1 MERCTSA
8 DCGLVTFLDSKQDLK
23 TSFNREREQS
33 VKCGFGKKGVC
44 CRLCSNGPCRIT
56 PDSPQG
62 VCGAD
67 ADTIVAR
74 NFLRHV
80 AAGAGCYL
88 HIVENTARN
97 LKEAGEGNYATE
109 LKGLDTLD
117 RIAAEFGIEAE
128 DVNQKAVAVAD
139 MVLEDLY
146 KPRFEEMELTSELAY
161 QPRLEK
167 WRELDIMPGGA
178 KSEVFDGVVKTST
191 NLSSDPVDML
201 MHVLNLGISTG
212 LYGLHLTNVLNDIML
227 GEPEIRQEKVGFKV
241 IDEDYINIV
250 VTGHQQSMI
259 AHLQDELVTAEAKE
273 KAQEVGAKGFKIV
286 GCTCV
291 GQDLQS
297 RGGHYE
303 EVFAGHAGNN
313 YTSEAI
319 LATGGIDLVVSE
331 FNCTIPGLEEI
342 AEEYQIEMMAIDDV
356 AKKKDADLIQ
366 FNPLQAEEIS
376 GQIIEEA
383 INSYQSRRGEVEID
397 VPHDHGYDDV
407 VAGVSEGS
415 LREFLGG
422 DYQPL
427 IDLIAEGQ
435 IKGVAGVVG
444 CSNLTAKGHDVFTV
458 ELTKE
463 LIKRDILVLSA
474 GCTTGGLENC
484 GLVSPGAAEL
494 AGANLQA
501 VCEELG
507 IPPVL
512 NFGPCLSIG
521 RVEEVAVE
529 LAKSL
534 GVDLPDLPVALSAPQ
549 WLEEQALADGAF
561 GLALGLPLH
570 LALPPFVTGSEVVVD
585 TLTKDLPEITGGQLI
600 IDEEVESTADKLEEI
615 IIDRRQGLGL
625 KDVSHQS
632 SAIS

>member
-1 MERCTSA
+1 MERCSSA
-8 DCGLVTFLDSKQDLK
+8 DCGLVNFLDSKQDLK

-74 NFLRHV
+74 NFLRQV

-88 HIVENTARN
+88 HVVENTARN
-97 LKEAGEGNYATE
+97 LKEAAEGNYAVD

-117 RIAAEFGIEAE
+117 HLADKFDIQAEE
-128 DVNQKAVAVAD
+128 VNQKAVKVAD
-139 MVLEDLY
+139 KVLADLY
-146 KPRFEEMELTSELAY
+146 KPRFEEMELTEKLAY
-161 QPRLEK
+161 QPRLEN

-178 KSEVFDGVVKTST
+178 KSEVFDAVVKTST

-201 MHVLNLGISTG
+201 MHALNLGISTG
-212 LYGLHLTNVLNDIML
+212 LYGLQLTNLLNDVML
-227 GEPEIRQEKVGFKV
+227 GEPEIKQEQVGFKV

-250 VTGHQQSMI
+250 VTGHQQTMI
-259 AHLQDELVTAEAKE
+259 ADLQDKLITKEAKKRA
-273 KAQEVGAKGFKIV
+273 KAVGAKGFKIV

-297 RGGHYE
+297 RGSHYE

-331 FNCTIPGLEEI
+331 FNCTIPGLEEV
-342 AEEYQIEMMAIDDV
+342 AKKYQVEMMSIDDV
-356 AKKKDADLIQ
+356 AKKKDANLIQ
-366 FNPLQAEEIS
+366 FNPKQAAELSEEIIK
-376 GQIIEEA
+376 QA
-383 INSYQSRRGEVEID
+383 IASYQSRRGEVEID
-397 VPHDHGYDDV
+397 IPAEHGHDDV
-407 VAGVSEGS
+407 VAGISNNS

-422 DYQPL
+422 SYQPL
-427 IDLIAEGQ
+427 IDLIAGGK

-484 GLVSPGAAEL
+484 GLVSPQAAEL
-494 AGANLQA
+494 AGDNLQA
-501 VCEELG
+501 VCEQLG

-521 RVEEVAVE
+521 RIEEVGVE
-529 LAKSL
+529 LAQSL
-534 GVDLPDLPVALSAPQ
+534 GVDLPDLPVVLSAPQ

-561 GLALGLPLH
+561 ALALGLPLH
-570 LALPPFVTGSEVVVD
+570 LALPPFVTGSQVVTD
-585 TLTKDLPEITGGQLI
+585 TLSKNLPEITGGQLI
-600 IDEEVESTADKLEEI
+600 IDQEVESSADKLEEI
-615 IIDRRQGLGL
+615 IINRRKGLGIEIE
-625 KDVSHQS
+625 KEE
-632 SAIS
+632 SA

>member
-8 DCGLVTFLDSKQDLK
+8 DCGLCDFLDSKQDLK

-88 HIVENTARN
+88 HVVENTARN
-97 LKEAGEGNYATE
+97 LKEAGQGNYATE

-117 RIAAEFGIEAE
+117 HLAEEFEIEEE
-128 DVNQKAVAVAD
+128 DVNQKAVKVAD
-139 MVLEDLY
+139 KVIKDLY
-146 KPRFEEMELTSELAY
+146 KPRFEEMELVKKLSY

-178 KSEVFDGVVKTST
+178 KSEVFDAVVKTST
-191 NLSSDPVDML
+191 NLSSDPVDMM

-212 LYGLHLTNVLNDIML
+212 LYGLHLTNLLNDVML
-227 GEPEIRQEKVGFKV
+227 GEPEIRQDQVGFKV
-241 IDEDYINIV
+241 VDEDYINIV
-250 VTGHQQSMI
+250 VTGHQQTMI
-259 AHLQDELVTAEAKE
+259 AHLQDELITEEAKQ
-273 KAQEVGAKGFKIV
+273 KAKEVGAKGFKIV

-297 RGGHYE
+297 RGTHYD

-313 YTSEAI
+313 YTSEAL

-331 FNCTIPGLEEI
+331 FNCTIPGLEEV
-342 AEEYQIEMMAIDDV
+342 AEEYEVEMMAIDDV
-356 AKKKDADLIQ
+356 AKKKTADLIE
-366 FNPLQAEEIS
+366 FNPHQAEELSDKIMD
-376 GQIIEEA
+376 QA
-383 INSYQSRRGEVEID
+383 VNSYQHRRGEVEID
-397 VPHDHGYDDV
+397 IPKDHGHDDV
-407 VAGVSEGS
+407 VTGVSENS

-422 DYQPL
+422 SYQPL
-427 IDLIAEGQ
+427 LDLIADGK

-444 CSNLTAKGHDVFTV
+444 CSNLTAQGHDVFTV

-463 LIKRDILVLSA
+463 LIDRDILVLSA

-494 AGANLQA
+494 AGDNLQA
-501 VCEELG
+501 VCEDLG

-521 RVEEVAVE
+521 RVEQVAVE
-529 LAKSL
+529 LAKEL
-534 GVDLPDLPVALSAPQ
+534 GVDIPDLPVALSAPQ

-585 TLTKDLPEITGGQLI
+585 TLTKDLPDITGGQLI

-615 IIDRRQGLGL
+615 IVDRREGLGL
-625 KDVSHQS
+625 EVEDEEK
-632 SAIS
+632 SA

>member
-1 MERCTSA
+1 MERCSSA
-8 DCGLVTFLDSKQDLK
+8 DCGLVNFLDSKQDLK

-74 NFLRHV
+74 NFLRQV

-88 HIVENTARN
+88 HVVENTARN
-97 LKEAGEGNYATE
+97 LKEAAEGNYAVD

-117 RIAAEFGIEAE
+117 HLADKFDIQAEE
-128 DVNQKAVAVAD
+128 VNQKAVKVAD
-139 MVLEDLY
+139 KVLADLY
-146 KPRFEEMELTSELAY
+146 KPRFEEMELTEKLAY

-178 KSEVFDGVVKTST
+178 KSEVFDAVVKTST

-201 MHVLNLGISTG
+201 MHALNLGISTG
-212 LYGLHLTNVLNDIML
+212 LYGLQLTNLLNDVML
-227 GEPEIRQEKVGFKV
+227 GEPEIKQEQVGFKV
-241 IDEDYINIV
+241 IDEAYINIV
-250 VTGHQQSMI
+250 VTGHQQTMI
-259 AHLQDELVTAEAKE
+259 ADLQDKLISPEAKKRA
-273 KAQEVGAKGFKIV
+273 KAVGAKGFKIV

-297 RGGHYE
+297 RGTHYE

-331 FNCTIPGLEEI
+331 FNCTIPGLEEV
-342 AEEYQIEMMAIDDV
+342 AKKYQVEMMSIDDV
-356 AKKKDADLIQ
+356 AKKKDANLIQ
-366 FNPLQAEEIS
+366 FNPNQAEELS
-376 GQIIEEA
+376 EEIIKQA
-383 INSYQSRRGEVEID
+383 IASYQSRRGEVEID
-397 VPHDHGYDDV
+397 IPAEHGHDDV
-407 VAGVSEGS
+407 VAGISNNS

-422 DYQPL
+422 SYQPL
-427 IDLIAEGQ
+427 IDLIAGGK

-484 GLVSPGAAEL
+484 GLVSPQAAEL
-494 AGANLQA
+494 AGDNLQA
-501 VCEELG
+501 VCEQLG

-521 RVEEVAVE
+521 RIEEVGVE
-529 LAKSL
+529 LAQSL
-534 GVDLPDLPVALSAPQ
+534 GVDLPDLPVVLSAPQ

-561 GLALGLPLH
+561 ALALGLPLH
-570 LALPPFVTGSEVVVD
+570 LALPPFVTGSQVVTD
-585 TLTKDLPEITGGQLI
+585 TLSKNLPEITGGQLI
-600 IDEEVESTADKLEEI
+600 IDQEVESSADKLEEI
-615 IIDRRQGLGL
+615 IINRRKGLGIEIE
-625 KDVSHQS
+625 KEE
-632 SAIS
+632 SA

>member
-8 DCGLVTFLDSKQDLK
+8 DCGLCDFLDSKEDFK

-33 VKCGFGKKGVC
+33 AKCGFGKKGVC

-88 HIVENTARN
+88 HVVENTARN
-97 LKEAGEGNYATE
+97 LKEVGQGNYATQ
-109 LKGLDTLD
+109 LKGLDALD
-117 RIAAEFGIEAE
+117 QLAEELSIEAD
-128 DVNQKAVAVAD
+128 DVNQKAIQVAD
-139 MVLEDLY
+139 KVLADLY
-146 KPRFEEMELTSELAY
+146 KPRFEKMELVEDLAY

-167 WRELDIMPGGA
+167 WQELDIMPGGA

-201 MHVLNLGISTG
+201 MHALNLGISTG
-212 LYGLHLTNVLNDIML
+212 LYGLHLTNLLNDVML
-227 GEPEIRQEKVGFKV
+227 GEPEIRQDQVGFKV
-241 IDEDYINIV
+241 VDEDYINIV
-250 VTGHQQSMI
+250 VTGHQHTMI
-259 AHLQDELVTAEAKE
+259 AHLQDELISKAAKE
-273 KAQEVGAKGFKIV
+273 KAQAVGAKGFKIV

-297 RGGHYE
+297 RGSHYD

-313 YTSEAI
+313 YTSEAL

-331 FNCTIPGLEEI
+331 FNCTIPGLEEV
-342 AEEYQIEMMAIDDV
+342 AEEYQVEMMAIDDV
-356 AKKKDADLIQ
+356 AKKKTANLIE
-366 FNPLQAEEIS
+366 FNPQKAEELTDE
-376 GQIIEEA
+376 IIA
-383 INSYQSRRGEVEID
+383 QAVSSYQQRRGEVEVDI
-397 VPHDHGYDDV
+397 PKDHGHDDV
-407 VAGVSEGS
+407 VTGLSEKS

-422 DYQPL
+422 SYQPL
-427 IDLIAEGQ
+427 LDLIAEGK

-444 CSNLTAKGHDVFTV
+444 CSNLTAGGHDVFTV

-484 GLVSPGAAEL
+484 GLVSPKATQL
-494 AGANLQA
+494 AGDNLQA
-501 VCEELG
+501 VCEDLG

-521 RVEEVAVE
+521 RVEQVAVE
-529 LAKSL
+529 LAKEL
-534 GVDLPDLPVALSAPQ
+534 EIDIPQLPVALSAPQ

-585 TLTKDLPEITGGQLI
+585 TLTKNLPDITGGQLI
-600 IDEEVESTADKLEEI
+600 IDDQVESTADKLEEI
-615 IIDRRQGLGL
+615 IVDRRAGLGL
-625 KDVSHQS
+625 EIEEQS
-632 SAIS
+632 A

>member
-8 DCGLVTFLDSKQDLK
+8 DCGLCDFLDSKPELE
-23 TSFNREREQS
+23 TSFNREPKQS
-33 VKCGFGKKGVC
+33 TKCGFGKKGVC

-56 PDSPQG
+56 PNSPKG

-88 HIVENTARN
+88 HVVETTARN
-97 LKEAGEGNYATE
+97 LKEVGEGNYATE
-109 LKGLDTLD
+109 LKGLDSLD
-117 RIAAEFGIEAE
+117 DLADKLEVKED
-128 DVNQKAVAVAD
+128 DVNEKAVKVAD
-139 MVLEDLY
+139 KVLADLY
-146 KPRFEEMELTSELAY
+146 KPRFEEMELVEKLGY
-161 QPRLEK
+161 EPRVEK
-167 WRELDIMPGGA
+167 WKELGIMPGGA
-178 KSEVFDGVVKTST
+178 KSEVFDATVKTST

-212 LYGLHLTNVLNDIML
+212 LYGLHLTNLLNDVML
-227 GEPEIRQEKVGFKV
+227 GEPEIGQDQVGFKV
-241 IDEDYINIV
+241 VDEDYINIV
-250 VTGHQQSMI
+250 VTGHQHSMI
-259 AHLQDELVTAEAKE
+259 AHLQDALVTEEATKLA
-273 KAQEVGAKGFKIV
+273 KKIGAKGFKIV

-291 GQDLQS
+291 GQDLQVRS
-297 RGGHYE
+297 NHYN

-313 YTSEAI
+313 FTSEAL

-331 FNCTIPGLEEI
+331 FNCTIPGLEDA
-342 AEEYQIEMMAIDDV
+342 AEKYDVDMIAIDDV
-356 AKKKDADLIQ
+356 AKKKK
-366 FNPLQAEEIS
+366 AEMIDFAPEKAEDITEK
-376 GQIIEEA
+376 IMDKAVE
-383 INSYQSRRGEVEID
+383 SYASRRGEVEID
-397 VPHDHGYDDV
+397 IPKDHGYDDV
-407 VAGVSEGS
+407 VTGVSEKS
-415 LREFLGG
+415 LRNFLGG
-422 DYQPL
+422 NYQPL
-427 IDLIAEGQ
+427 LDLIAEGK

-444 CSNLTAKGHDVFTV
+444 CSNLTAQGHDVFTV

-484 GLVSPGAAEL
+484 GLVSPSAAEL
-494 AGANLQA
+494 AGDNLKA
-501 VCEELG
+501 VCKELG

-521 RVEEVAVE
+521 RVEQVAVE
-529 LAKSL
+529 LADAL
-534 GVDLPDLPVALSAPQ
+534 NVDLPELPVVLSAPQ

-570 LALPPFVTGSEVVVD
+570 LALPPFVTGSDLIVD

-600 IDEEVESTADKLEEI
+600 IDGEVESTADKLEEI
-615 IIDRRQGLGL
+615 IVDRREGLGL
-625 KDVSHQS
+625 EKEK
-632 SAIS
+632 SA

>member
-1 MERCTSA
+1 MERCSSA

-74 NFLRHV
+74 NFLRQV

-88 HIVENTARN
+88 HVVENTARN
-97 LKEAGEGNYATE
+97 LKEAAEGNYAVD

-117 RIAAEFGIEAE
+117 HLADKFDIQAEE
-128 DVNQKAVAVAD
+128 VNQKAVKVAD
-139 MVLEDLY
+139 KVLADLY
-146 KPRFEEMELTSELAY
+146 KPRFEEMELTEKLAY
-161 QPRLEK
+161 QPRLEN

-178 KSEVFDGVVKTST
+178 KSEVFDAVVKTST

-201 MHVLNLGISTG
+201 MHALNLGISTG
-212 LYGLHLTNVLNDIML
+212 LYGLQLTNLLNDVML
-227 GEPEIRQEKVGFKV
+227 GEPEIKQEQVGFKV
-241 IDEDYINIV
+241 IDEAYINIV
-250 VTGHQQSMI
+250 VTGHQQTMI
-259 AHLQDELVTAEAKE
+259 ADLQDKLITKEAKKRA
-273 KAQEVGAKGFKIV
+273 KAVGAKGFKIV

-297 RGGHYE
+297 RGSHYE

-331 FNCTIPGLEEI
+331 FNCTIPGLEEV
-342 AEEYQIEMMAIDDV
+342 AKKYQVEMMSIDDV
-356 AKKKDADLIQ
+356 AKKKDANLIQ
-366 FNPLQAEEIS
+366 FNPKQAAELSEEIIK
-376 GQIIEEA
+376 QA
-383 INSYQSRRGEVEID
+383 IASYQSRRGEVEID
-397 VPHDHGYDDV
+397 IPAEHGHDDV
-407 VAGVSEGS
+407 VAGISNNS

-422 DYQPL
+422 SYQPL
-427 IDLIAEGQ
+427 IDLIAGGK

-484 GLVSPGAAEL
+484 GLVSPQAAEL
-494 AGANLQA
+494 AGDNLQA
-501 VCEELG
+501 VCEQLG

-521 RVEEVAVE
+521 RIEEVGVE
-529 LAKSL
+529 LAQAL
-534 GVDLPDLPVALSAPQ
+534 EVDLPDLPVVLSAPQ

-561 GLALGLPLH
+561 ALALGLPLH
-570 LALPPFVTGSEVVVD
+570 LALPPFVTGSQVVTN
-585 TLTKDLPEITGGQLI
+585 TLSKNLPEITGGQLI
-600 IDEEVESTADKLEEI
+600 IDEEVESSADKLEEI
-615 IIDRRQGLGL
+615 IINRRKGLGIEIE
-625 KDVSHQS
+625 KEE
-632 SAIS
+632 SA

>member
-8 DCGLVTFLDSKQDLK
+8 DCGLCDFLDSKQDLK

-88 HIVENTARN
+88 HVVENTARN
-97 LKEAGEGNYATE
+97 LKEAGQGNYATE

-117 RIAAEFGIEAE
+117 HLAEEFEIEEE
-128 DVNQKAVAVAD
+128 DVNQKAVKVAD
-139 MVLEDLY
+139 KVIKDLY
-146 KPRFEEMELTSELAY
+146 KPRFEEMELVKKLSY

-178 KSEVFDGVVKTST
+178 KSEVFDAVVKTST
-191 NLSSDPVDML
+191 NLSSDPVDMM

-212 LYGLHLTNVLNDIML
+212 LYGLHLTNLLNDVML
-227 GEPEIRQEKVGFKV
+227 GEPEIRQDQVGFKV

-250 VTGHQQSMI
+250 VTGHQQTMI
-259 AHLQDELVTAEAKE
+259 AHLQDELITEEAKQ
-273 KAQEVGAKGFKIV
+273 KAKEVGAKGFKIV

-297 RGGHYE
+297 RGTHYD

-313 YTSEAI
+313 YTSEAL

-331 FNCTIPGLEEI
+331 FNCTIPGLEEV
-342 AEEYQIEMMAIDDV
+342 AEEYEVEMMAIDDV
-356 AKKKDADLIQ
+356 AKKKTADLIE
-366 FNPLQAEEIS
+366 FNPHQAEELS
-376 GQIIEEA
+376 EQIIEQA
-383 INSYQSRRGEVEID
+383 VNSYQHRRGEVEID
-397 VPHDHGYDDV
+397 IPKDHGHDDV
-407 VAGVSEGS
+407 VTGVSENS

-422 DYQPL
+422 SYQPL
-427 IDLIAEGQ
+427 LDLIADGK

-444 CSNLTAKGHDVFTV
+444 CSNLTAQGHDVFTV

-463 LIKRDILVLSA
+463 LIDRDILVLSA

-494 AGANLQA
+494 AGDNLQA
-501 VCEELG
+501 VCEDLG

-521 RVEEVAVE
+521 RVEQVAVE
-529 LAKSL
+529 LAKEL
-534 GVDLPDLPVALSAPQ
+534 GVDIPDLPVALSAPQ

-585 TLTKDLPEITGGQLI
+585 TLTKDLPDITGGQLI

-615 IIDRRQGLGL
+615 IVDRREDLGL
-625 KDVSHQS
+625 EVEDEEK
-632 SAIS
+632 SA

>member
-8 DCGLVTFLDSKQDLK
+8 DCGLCDFLDSKADLK
-23 TSFNREREQS
+23 TSFNREREQA

-44 CRLCSNGPCRIT
+44 CRLCSNGPCRIS

-88 HIVENTARN
+88 HVVENTARN
-97 LKEAGEGNYATE
+97 LKEVGQGNYATQ
-109 LKGLDTLD
+109 LKGVAALDEL
-117 RIAAEFGIEAE
+117 AGELGVEA
-128 DVNQKAVAVAD
+128 DNINQKAIAVAD
-139 MVLEDLY
+139 KVLADLY
-146 KPRFEEMELTSELAY
+146 KPRFEEMELTESLAY
-161 QPRLEK
+161 QPRLDNWK
-167 WRELDIMPGGA
+167 ELGIMPGGA

-201 MHVLNLGISTG
+201 MHALNLGISTG
-212 LYGLHLTNVLNDIML
+212 LYGLHLTNLLNDIML
-227 GEPEIRQEKVGFKV
+227 GEPEIRQDKVGFKV
-241 IDEDYINIV
+241 VDEDYINIV
-250 VTGHQQSMI
+250 VTGHQQTMI
-259 AHLQDELVTAEAKE
+259 AHLQDELISE
-273 KAQEVGAKGFKIV
+273 KAKKMAEKVGAKGFKIV

-297 RGGHYE
+297 RGAHYD

-313 YTSEAI
+313 YTSEAL

-342 AEEYQIEMMAIDDV
+342 AEEYQVPMMAIDDV
-356 AKKKDADLIQ
+356 AKKKNAKLIEFHPQ
-366 FNPLQAEEIS
+366 QAEMIS
-376 GQIIEEA
+376 EQIMEEA
-383 INSYQSRRGEVEID
+383 VASYQQRRAKVEID
-397 VPHDHGYDDV
+397 IPQDHGYDDV
-407 VAGVSEGS
+407 VTGVSEKS

-422 DYQPL
+422 SYQPL
-427 IDLIAEGQ
+427 LDLIAAGK

-444 CSNLTAKGHDVFTV
+444 CSNLTAQGHDVFTV

-494 AGANLQA
+494 AGDNLRA

-521 RVEEVAVE
+521 RVEQVAVE
-529 LAKSL
+529 LAQEL
-534 GVDLPDLPVALSAPQ
+534 AVDIPELPVALSAPQ

-570 LALPPFVTGSEVVVD
+570 LALPPFVTGSEIVVD

-600 IDEEVESTADKLEEI
+600 IDDDVVSTADKLEEI
-615 IIDRRQGLGL
+615 IIDRRAGLGL
-625 KDVSHQS
+625 KVEEQS
-632 SAIS
+632 A